1 MVNQGSRTGFQAH
14 HGGGRQ
20 RSPFERGLLRLLSTA
35 FLLVVF
41 APTSAAAQGR
51 RARTATPT
59 VRVVEESPRGEVTT
73 APVMLRCVPGAQVA
87 CACPGAGD
95 GVQVCDAGGT
105 GFETC
110 VCATPAQVSVSD
122 VDRSAAPTRMVE
134 TSRWYGWQVLLADV
148 VGGTLSSAGAIAN
161 ESGLVIAG
169 GAVQIIGPPTIHWLH
184 GRVGVGFSSLG
195 LRVGG
200 PLVGGL
206 AAAGIQVAAGFNI
219 DWIGVGLG
227 ASAGA
232 LIAAVVDVAA
242 LSHER
247 ISRPQTALR
256 THRRSAW
263 ERAVPGIS
271 VGAGGAAI
279 TLQGVF

>member
-1 MVNQGSRTGFQAH
+1 MADQASRTGFQAH
-14 HGGGRQ
+14 HGGGSR

-35 FLLVVF
+35 FLLVVV

-51 RARTATPT
+51 RARTATSP
-59 VRVVEESPRGEVTT
+59 VRVVDASPPGEVTT
-73 APVMLRCVPGAQVA
+73 ARVTPHCVPGAQVA
-87 CACPGAGD
+87 CACPGAGE
-95 GVQVCDAGGT
+95 GVQVCNVGGT
-105 GFETC
+105 GLDPC
-110 VCATPAQVSVSD
+110 VCATPAQGSVSD
-122 VDRSAAPTRMVE
+122 LDRRAAPTRMVE

-148 VGGTLSSAGAIAN
+148 VGGTLSIAGAIEN

-169 GAVQIIGPPTIHWLH
+169 GAVQLIGPPTIHWLH
-184 GRVGVGFSSLG
+184 GRVGVGFASLG

-206 AAAGIQVAAGFNI
+206 AAAGIQVAAGYNI

-263 ERAVPGIS
+263 ERVVPGMS
-271 VGAGGAAI
+271 FGVGGAAI